1 MAENDIIDDGG
12 VIKEAEAEK
21 PLANSCLK
29 KVRLAKTNFE

>member
-12 VIKEAEAEK
+12 VIKK
-21 PLANSCLK
+21 PKRKSLWANSCLK